1 MAKQH
6 WVPQNSR
13 KGSHAMAHRLPLG
26 LDIMSAS
33 TNRLRLVATGSEYP
47 QIFVAALRKLNGD
60 LNEFQFH

>member
-1 MAKQH
+1 
-6 WVPQNSR
+6 
-13 KGSHAMAHRLPLG
+13 MAHRLPLG

-47 QIFVAALRKLNGD
+47 QTFVAALRKLNGD